1 MYTKDFMDIFNIV
14 ERYTEML
21 AGEKNLSLNTIN
33 YYKLDIMQYLAYTEN
48 KIDLK
53 REDIEG
59 YIEFLHSKSQKAQTV
74 RRKISAIRSFYSFLC
89 DEQIIARDPMT
100 GIKLKTTMT
109 PLPKV
114 LSEDEIK
121 ALISWFDENKDSRL
135 KAMIHI
141 LYGAGLRVT
150 ELVTLTK
157 DCIIYD
163 EETGRYVLLVRG
175 KGNKERIVP
184 LHSIA
189 MDALKKHL
197 TNIDTHFKSSK
208 YLFPSKAKEGHI
220 TRQGFALL
228 LKELSVNVGINPN
241 KISPHVLRH
250 AFATHM
256 LSHGADLLSIQKLLG
271 HKDITTTQIY
281 THISNDNKRRLVEK
295 NPNIKKLKI

>member
-1 MYTKDFMDIFNIV
+1 MSIWNII
-14 ERYTEML
+14 ERYAEML
-21 AGEKNLSLNTIN
+21 VGEKNLSLTTIDC
-33 YYKLDIMQYLAYTEN
+33 YTKDIKQFLHYTEGR
-48 KIDLK
+48 IDLC
-53 REDIEG
+53 REDIED
-59 YIEFLHSKSQKAQTV
+59 YIDYLNGKATRATTL
-74 RRKISAIRSFYSFLC
+74 RRKISSIRSFYSFLC
-89 DEQIIARDPMT
+89 DEQIIKSDPMT
-100 GIKLKTTMT
+100 GIKLKTKTT
-109 PLPKV
+109 NLPKV

-121 ALISWFDENKDSRL
+121 ALISWFDENKNKRL
-135 KAMIHI
+135 KAMLHI

-157 DCIIYD
+157 DCVVYD
-163 EETGRYVLLVRG
+163 EETDRYVLLVRG

-184 LHSIA
+184 LHSVAI
-189 MDALKKHL
+189 DALKQHL
-197 TNIDTHFKSSK
+197 QDIDEHFKSSK
-208 YLFPSKAKEGHI
+208 YIFPSNAKEGHI

-228 LKELSVNVGINPN
+228 LKELAVNVGIPPS

-281 THISNDNKRRLVEK
+281 THISNDNKRQLVEK